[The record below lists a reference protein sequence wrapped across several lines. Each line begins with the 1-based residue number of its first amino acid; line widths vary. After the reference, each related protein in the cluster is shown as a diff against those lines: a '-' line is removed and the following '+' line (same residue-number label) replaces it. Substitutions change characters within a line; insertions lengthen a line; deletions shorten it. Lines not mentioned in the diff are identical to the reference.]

1 MSVEP
6 KLTLVA
12 PAPKGVSDDALMLA
26 AAGGD
31 ESAFATILQRY
42 EAQLVRFCRVLVS
55 DQERG
60 RELAQETFVR
70 VWQARLRY
78 RPEQRFVAYL
88 FTVARRLG
96 RTYNYR
102 RKLEAL
108 FKQREQFEIVPIC
121 FSDGGEQTQRDRLL
135 NAALGTLD
143 EKFRVALTL
152 RFVEELRYDEIATII
167 GTNDSTARSRVFYGL
182 KALEAAL
189 PKDFAS

>member
-1 MSVEP
+1 MGVEP

-12 PAPKGVSDDALMLA
+12 AAPNRVSDDALMLA

-31 ESAFATILQRY
+31 ETAFATIMQRY
-42 EAQLVRFCRVLVS
+42 EAQLVRFCRVVVS
-55 DQERG
+55 DKERG

-108 FKQREQFEIVPIC
+108 FSQREQHEITPIC

-135 NAALGTLD
+135 NVALGTLD
-143 EKFRVALTL
+143 EKFRVVLTL
-152 RFVEELRYDEIATII
+152 RFVEELSYEEISAII
-167 GTNDSTARSRVFYGL
+167 GTNESTARSRVFYGL
-182 KALEAAL
+182 KALGAAL